1 MCAYDCCGDSTVA
14 FMHRG
19 RLLVCIQLVAAV
31 LALEPAVH
39 VLAIDWMDIGSAV
52 TDLLGLCLPRGQA
65 PADMLTM
72 QKSAA

>member
-1 MCAYDCCGDSTVA
+1 M
-14 FMHRG
+14 
-19 RLLVCIQLVAAV
+19 CIQLVAAV